1 MRAYWV
7 RGLVKGTGEE
17 VEAERPWGG
26 AAAGEWGRGHG
37 QERVRTSELG
47 DSREVSSFDL
57 EGGLA

>member
-1 MRAYWV
+1 M
-7 RGLVKGTGEE
+7 KGTGEE

-57 EGGLA
+57 GGGLA